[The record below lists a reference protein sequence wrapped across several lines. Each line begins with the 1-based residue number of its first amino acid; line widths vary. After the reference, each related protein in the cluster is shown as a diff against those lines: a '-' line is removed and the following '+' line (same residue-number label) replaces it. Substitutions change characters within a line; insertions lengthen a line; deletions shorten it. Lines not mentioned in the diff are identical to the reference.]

1 MIKYLDKV
9 NRFKGDAYFYT
20 KTKCAST
27 IEEAIEKC
35 NYKNSDSFYRIIIR
49 NRNHIGNPVSDMHFN
64 QIEGFRLS
72 CNNSKKRIIY
82 IDSNKSSILY
92 EECLFHNDNIV
103 YRNVFD
109 YEFIYGDKNIEPGSI
124 VKFNNNKYRYGF
136 YGFCNSD
143 NKEISE
149 YTKESIMNSMF
160 INDSILG
167 PTVYEEIPN
176 GYCFDWYI
184 PLGVLEKE

>member
-1 MIKYLDKV
+1 MIKYLEKV

-27 IEEAIEKC
+27 LEEAIEKC
-35 NYKNSDSFYRIIIR
+35 NYKDSNGFYRIIIR
-49 NRNHIGNPVSDMHFN
+49 NRSHSGQLVPNMKYN
-64 QIEGFRLS
+64 QIEGFKLS
-72 CNNSKKRIIY
+72 LNNSKKRIIY
-82 IDSNKSSILY
+82 IDSSKSIVLY
-92 EECLFHNDNIV
+92 EECLFHDDNIA

-109 YEFIYGDKNIEPGSI
+109 YEFIYGDRSIEPGSI
-124 VKFNNNKYRYGF
+124 VKFKNVEYRYEF

-143 NKEISE
+143 SREVSE

-167 PTVYEEIPN
+167 PTVYEETPN
-176 GYCFDWYI
+176 GYHFDWYI
-184 PLGVLEKE
+184 PLGVLK